1 MIALDLG
8 GLWIVGVI
16 AAFPAV
22 RWWATDVSRISR
34 RAWSWSGHRLVPWQW
49 AILLG
54 WISGGW
60 LAIAVIIGWWYAE
73 GGAAVSFGSDAHDGS
88 SVGRGFVEAAAMAE
102 VAGFRP
108 QADPLDF
115 WRR

>member
-1 MIALDLG
+1 
-8 GLWIVGVI
+8 
-16 AAFPAV
+16 
-22 RWWATDVSRISR
+22 
-34 RAWSWSGHRLVPWQW
+34 
-49 AILLG
+49 
-54 WISGGW
+54 
-60 LAIAVIIGWWYAE
+60 
-73 GGAAVSFGSDAHDGS
+73 VSFGSDAHDGS